1 MDLKIKD
8 VAQLLNVSE
17 TTVRRWLKD
26 GKIPAYQ
33 LNRQYRFSRGEIEDW
48 MLKCKLNLSKD
59 GFSPFEEKQIYP
71 TPTSEDTGLGRGGT
85 QQFSL
90 YRAMHKG
97 GAVID
102 IPSKNKKQL
111 IQAVMQKSA
120 SRLGLDP
127 DVAVELLLDR
137 EALMSTALNFGIA
150 VPHPRDI
157 ILELPGSDAI
167 ITVFPEKPIDF
178 GAMDGQPVHTLFF
191 LFSSSDKTHLHL
203 LSKLAHLAS
212 QPESLTFLASKPSLE
227 VLLAY
232 IKEWETKIRHQIYS
246 TPK

>member
-8 VAQLLNVSE
+8 VAGLLNVSE

-48 MLKCKLNLSKD
+48 MLRCKLNLSKD

-71 TPTSEDTGLGRGGT
+71 AVQDEELGRGGT

-97 GAVID
+97 GSVID
-102 IPSKNKKQL
+102 ISCKNKKQL
-111 IQAVMQKSA
+111 IQAVMQKTA
-120 SRLGLDP
+120 SRLGFDP
-127 DVAVELLLDR
+127 NVAVELLLDR

-157 ILELPGSDAI
+157 ILELPGSDTI
-167 ITVFPEKPIDF
+167 ITVFPERPIDF

-227 VLLAY
+227 ALLAY

-246 TPK
+246 TPKEK

>member
-33 LNRQYRFSRGEIEDW
+33 LNRQYRFNRSEVEDW
-48 MLKCKLNLSKD
+48 MVKCKLNLAKG
-59 GFSPFEEKQIYP
+59 GFSLFEERQIYP
-71 TPTSEDTGLGRGGT
+71 KSDQEEAGRGGT
-85 QQFSL
+85 KQFGL

-97 GAVID
+97 GVVADVS
-102 IPSKNKKQL
+102 SKSKKQL
-111 IQAVMQKSA
+111 IEAVMQKTA

-137 EALMSTALNFGIA
+137 EALMSTALNSGIA

-167 ITVFPEKPIDF
+167 ITVFPREPIDF
-178 GAMDGQPVHTLFF
+178 DALDGQPVHTLFF
-191 LFSSSDKTHLHL
+191 LLSSSDKTHLHL
-203 LSKLAHLAS
+203 LSKLAHLGS
-212 QPESLTFLASKPSLE
+212 QPEALSFLTSKPSLE

-232 IKEWETKIRHQIYS
+232 IKEWETKIRHQIY
-246 TPK
+246 TPDNHK

>member
-17 TTVRRWLKD
+17 TTIRRWLKD

-33 LNRQYRFSRGEIEDW
+33 LNRQYRFNRTEIEDW
-48 MLKCKLNLSKD
+48 MLKCKLNLGKD
-59 GFSPFEEKQIYP
+59 GFSLFEEKQIYP
-71 TPTSEDTGLGRGGT
+71 PIEHEMVAKGGT

-97 GAVID
+97 GALVNV
-102 IPSKNKKQL
+102 SCKNKKHLFQT
-111 IQAVMQKSA
+111 VMQASA

-127 DVAVELLLDR
+127 DLAVELLLDR
-137 EALMSTALNFGIA
+137 ESLMSTALNSGIA

-167 ITVFPEKPIDF
+167 ITVFPEKPLDF
-178 GAMDGQPVHTLFF
+178 EALDGQPVHTLFF

-212 QPESLTFLASKPSLE
+212 QPETLKFLNSKPSLE
-227 VLLAY
+227 TLLSY
-232 IKEWETKIRHQIYS
+232 IKEWETKIRHQIYT
-246 TPK
+246 TPKKA

>member
-33 LNRQYRFSRGEIEDW
+33 LNRQYRFNRSEIEDW
-48 MLKCKLNLSKD
+48 MVKCKLNLAKD
-59 GFSPFEEKQIYP
+59 GFSPFEEQQLFPPPHQDDASK
-71 TPTSEDTGLGRGGT
+71 GGT
-85 QQFSL
+85 HQFAL

-97 GAVID
+97 GVIRD
-102 IPSKNKKQL
+102 VAAKNKKQL
-111 IQAVMQKSA
+111 ITAVMQKSA

-137 EALMSTALNFGIA
+137 EALMSTALNSGIA

-167 ITVFPEKPIDF
+167 ITVFPTQPIDF
-178 GAMDGQPVHTLFF
+178 GALDGLPVHTLFF

-203 LSKLAHLAS
+203 LSKLAHLGSHPSALSFLAS
-212 QPESLTFLASKPSLE
+212 QPTQET
-227 VLLAY
+227 LLAY
-232 IKEWETKIRHQIYS
+232 IKEWETKIRHQIY
-246 TPK
+246 TPEAT